1 MSKSKAINP
10 LFFMTNR
17 GSASVSAALSSARV
31 GAVCVPVASD
41 GWLTGSP
48 ELAKNVK
55 NSHVFIKNT
64 SEALPFTQLFLH
76 LQREYYGLS
85 CSASPYGCSA
95 V

>member
-1 MSKSKAINP
+1 
-10 LFFMTNR
+10 MTNR

-41 GWLTGSP
+41 SWLTGSP

-55 NSHVFIKNT
+55 NSHFFIKNT
-64 SEALPFTQLFLH
+64 SEALPFTQLSLH
-76 LQREYYGLS
+76 LQRVYYELS

>member
-41 GWLTGSP
+41 CWLTGSP

-55 NSHVFIKNT
+55 NSHVFKQNT
-64 SEALPFTQLFLH
+64 SEALPFTQLSLH
-76 LQREYYGLS
+76 LQREYYALI
-85 CSASPYGCSA
+85 PQLFQ
-95 V
+95 